1 MKEIKNGDIV
11 SRKSYNN
18 DIMFCVKK
26 IIKIDR
32 ERKIA
37 ILKGIVDVRI
47 VADAPVED
55 LKIVSKE
62 EQIKR
67 EQDSEKRILN
77 IIEKERNK
85 KENRRKEVIHTG
97 RILHLDGDKKYSQ
110 KSIMYYK
117 KMGLNAIVRNIPE
130 YKQPKVV
137 YRLLTIYNPDIVV
150 LTGHDGVLKDSK
162 GMLDLNNYRN
172 SKYFIESVK
181 ILRNYNS
188 SYDELVIFAGA
199 CQSCYESILEAGAN
213 FASSPNRVLIHC
225 LDPVLVCER
234 VAYTRIDEIVSIKD
248 VIENTIT
255 GIKGVGGLQTRG
267 KYREGYPKSLYLN

>member
-67 EQDSEKRILN
+67 EQDLEKRILN

-150 LTGHDGVLKDSK
+150 
-162 GMLDLNNYRN
+162 
-172 SKYFIESVK
+172 I
-181 ILRNYNS
+181 
-188 SYDELVIFAGA
+188 
-199 CQSCYESILEAGAN
+199 
-213 FASSPNRVLIHC
+213 
-225 LDPVLVCER
+225 
-234 VAYTRIDEIVSIKD
+234 TRA
-248 VIENTIT
+248 
-255 GIKGVGGLQTRG
+255 
-267 KYREGYPKSLYLN
+267 

>member
-117 KMGLNAIVRNIPE
+117 KMGLNAIVRNVPE

-150 LTGHDGVLKDSK
+150 ITRSW
-162 GMLDLNNYRN
+162 
-172 SKYFIESVK
+172 SVW
-181 ILRNYNS
+181 
-188 SYDELVIFAGA
+188 
-199 CQSCYESILEAGAN
+199 
-213 FASSPNRVLIHC
+213 
-225 LDPVLVCER
+225 
-234 VAYTRIDEIVSIKD
+234 
-248 VIENTIT
+248 
-255 GIKGVGGLQTRG
+255 
-267 KYREGYPKSLYLN
+267 

>member
-18 DIMFCVKK
+18 DIMFIVKK
-26 IIKIDR
+26 IIKIDKQ
-32 ERKIA
+32 RKIA
-37 ILKGIVDVRI
+37 ILIGIVDVRI

-77 IIEKERNK
+77 IIEKEKNK

-130 YKQPKVV
+130 YKQPKVA
-137 YRLLTIYNPDIVV
+137 YRLLTLYNPDI
-150 LTGHDGVLKDSK
+150 
-162 GMLDLNNYRN
+162 
-172 SKYFIESVK
+172 I
-181 ILRNYNS
+181 
-188 SYDELVIFAGA
+188 VI
-199 CQSCYESILEAGAN
+199 
-213 FASSPNRVLIHC
+213 
-225 LDPVLVCER
+225 
-234 VAYTRIDEIVSIKD
+234 TRS
-248 VIENTIT
+248 
-255 GIKGVGGLQTRG
+255 
-267 KYREGYPKSLYLN
+267 

>member
-26 IIKIDR
+26 IIKIDI

-117 KMGLNAIVRNIPE
+117 KMGLNAIVRNVPE

-150 LTGHDGVLKDSK
+150 
-162 GMLDLNNYRN
+162 
-172 SKYFIESVK
+172 I
-181 ILRNYNS
+181 
-188 SYDELVIFAGA
+188 
-199 CQSCYESILEAGAN
+199 
-213 FASSPNRVLIHC
+213 
-225 LDPVLVCER
+225 
-234 VAYTRIDEIVSIKD
+234 TRS
-248 VIENTIT
+248 
-255 GIKGVGGLQTRG
+255 
-267 KYREGYPKSLYLN
+267 

>member
-18 DIMFCVKK
+18 DIMFIVKK
-26 IIKIDR
+26 IIKIDKQ
-32 ERKIA
+32 RKIA

-77 IIEKERNK
+77 IIEKEKNK
-85 KENRRKEVIHTG
+85 KENRLKEVIHTG

-117 KMGLNAIVRNIPE
+117 KMGLNAIVRNVPE
-130 YKQPKVV
+130 YKQPKVI

-150 LTGHDGVLKDSK
+150 
-162 GMLDLNNYRN
+162 
-172 SKYFIESVK
+172 I
-181 ILRNYNS
+181 
-188 SYDELVIFAGA
+188 
-199 CQSCYESILEAGAN
+199 
-213 FASSPNRVLIHC
+213 
-225 LDPVLVCER
+225 
-234 VAYTRIDEIVSIKD
+234 TRS
-248 VIENTIT
+248 
-255 GIKGVGGLQTRG
+255 
-267 KYREGYPKSLYLN
+267 

>member
-18 DIMFCVKK
+18 DIMFIVKK
-26 IIKIDR
+26 IIKIDKQ
-32 ERKIA
+32 RKIA

-67 EQDSEKRILN
+67 EQDLEKRILN
-77 IIEKERNK
+77 IIEKEKNK
-85 KENRRKEVIHTG
+85 KENRIKEVIHTG

-117 KMGLNAIVRNIPE
+117 KMGLNAIVRNVPE

-150 LTGHDGVLKDSK
+150 ITRSW
-162 GMLDLNNYRN
+162 
-172 SKYFIESVK
+172 SVW
-181 ILRNYNS
+181 
-188 SYDELVIFAGA
+188 
-199 CQSCYESILEAGAN
+199 
-213 FASSPNRVLIHC
+213 
-225 LDPVLVCER
+225 
-234 VAYTRIDEIVSIKD
+234 
-248 VIENTIT
+248 
-255 GIKGVGGLQTRG
+255 
-267 KYREGYPKSLYLN
+267 

>member
-18 DIMFCVKK
+18 DIMFIVKK
-26 IIKIDR
+26 IIKIDKQ
-32 ERKIA
+32 RKIA

-77 IIEKERNK
+77 IIEKEKNK
-85 KENRRKEVIHTG
+85 KENRLKEVIHTG

-117 KMGLNAIVRNIPE
+117 KMGLNAIVRNVPE

-150 LTGHDGVLKDSK
+150 ITRSW
-162 GMLDLNNYRN
+162 
-172 SKYFIESVK
+172 SVW
-181 ILRNYNS
+181 
-188 SYDELVIFAGA
+188 
-199 CQSCYESILEAGAN
+199 
-213 FASSPNRVLIHC
+213 
-225 LDPVLVCER
+225 
-234 VAYTRIDEIVSIKD
+234 
-248 VIENTIT
+248 
-255 GIKGVGGLQTRG
+255 
-267 KYREGYPKSLYLN
+267 

>member
-1 MKEIKNGDIV
+1 
-11 SRKSYNN
+11 
-18 DIMFCVKK
+18 MFCVKK

-150 LTGHDGVLKDSK
+150 
-162 GMLDLNNYRN
+162 
-172 SKYFIESVK
+172 I
-181 ILRNYNS
+181 
-188 SYDELVIFAGA
+188 
-199 CQSCYESILEAGAN
+199 
-213 FASSPNRVLIHC
+213 
-225 LDPVLVCER
+225 
-234 VAYTRIDEIVSIKD
+234 TRA
-248 VIENTIT
+248 
-255 GIKGVGGLQTRG
+255 
-267 KYREGYPKSLYLN
+267 

>member
-18 DIMFCVKK
+18 DIMFIVKK
-26 IIKIDR
+26 IIKIDKQ
-32 ERKIA
+32 RKIA

-77 IIEKERNK
+77 IIEKEKNKKENK

-137 YRLLTIYNPDIVV
+137 YRLLTLYNPDI
-150 LTGHDGVLKDSK
+150 
-162 GMLDLNNYRN
+162 
-172 SKYFIESVK
+172 I
-181 ILRNYNS
+181 
-188 SYDELVIFAGA
+188 VI
-199 CQSCYESILEAGAN
+199 
-213 FASSPNRVLIHC
+213 
-225 LDPVLVCER
+225 
-234 VAYTRIDEIVSIKD
+234 TRS
-248 VIENTIT
+248 
-255 GIKGVGGLQTRG
+255 
-267 KYREGYPKSLYLN
+267 

>member
-150 LTGHDGVLKDSK
+150 
-162 GMLDLNNYRN
+162 
-172 SKYFIESVK
+172 I
-181 ILRNYNS
+181 
-188 SYDELVIFAGA
+188 
-199 CQSCYESILEAGAN
+199 
-213 FASSPNRVLIHC
+213 
-225 LDPVLVCER
+225 
-234 VAYTRIDEIVSIKD
+234 TRA
-248 VIENTIT
+248 
-255 GIKGVGGLQTRG
+255 
-267 KYREGYPKSLYLN
+267 

>member
-18 DIMFCVKK
+18 DIMFSVKK
-26 IIKIDR
+26 IIKIDK
-32 ERKIA
+32 ERKVA

-47 VADAPVED
+47 VADAPLED
-55 LKIVSKE
+55 LEIVSKE

-77 IIEKERNK
+77 IIEKEKQK
-85 KENRRKEVIHTG
+85 KDNRRKEIIHTG

-117 KMGLNAIVRNIPE
+117 KMGLNAIVRNVPE

-150 LTGHDGVLKDSK
+150 
-162 GMLDLNNYRN
+162 
-172 SKYFIESVK
+172 I
-181 ILRNYNS
+181 
-188 SYDELVIFAGA
+188 
-199 CQSCYESILEAGAN
+199 
-213 FASSPNRVLIHC
+213 
-225 LDPVLVCER
+225 
-234 VAYTRIDEIVSIKD
+234 TR
-248 VIENTIT
+248 
-255 GIKGVGGLQTRG
+255 
-267 KYREGYPKSLYLN
+267 P